1 MELLGGVLED
11 ADVAAQDMSG
21 IILVGGA
28 TRMPVVREAVREFFG
43 RAPMTDL
50 DPDEVVAIG
59 AARQAHALAGNTDDD
74 TLLLDVIALSLGL
87 ETMGGLVERVIPR
100 NSTIPT
106 ARAQEFTTYKDGQTA
121 MSIHVVQGEREL
133 VSDCRSLAR
142 FELRG
147 IPPMPAGA
155 ARVLV
160 TFQVDAD
167 GLLEVSAREASS
179 GVQAHVEVRP
189 SYGLDDAQ
197 IADMLR
203 SAFSH
208 ADTDA
213 ASRALREEQV
223 EAERLLDATRTAMQA
238 DSDLLEADERDAIH
252 AAMAGLAQAARGGDH
267 LAIRDAIGQLA
278 RATEPFAAQRMNRS
292 IQRALSGRSI
302 DSLAGNGTADGE

>member
-1 MELLGGVLED
+1 
-11 ADVAAQDMSG
+11 
-21 IILVGGA
+21 
-28 TRMPVVREAVREFFG
+28 
-43 RAPMTDL
+43 
-50 DPDEVVAIG
+50 
-59 AARQAHALAGNTDDD
+59 
-74 TLLLDVIALSLGL
+74 
-87 ETMGGLVERVIPR
+87 
-100 NSTIPT
+100 
-106 ARAQEFTTYKDGQTA
+106 

-155 ARVLV
+155 ARILV

-167 GLLEVSAREASS
+167 GMLEVSAREASS
-179 GVQAHVEVRP
+179 GVQAQVEVRP

-238 DSDLLEADERDAIH
+238 DSDLLGADERDAIH
-252 AAMAGLAQAARGGDH
+252 AAMASLAQAARGEDH